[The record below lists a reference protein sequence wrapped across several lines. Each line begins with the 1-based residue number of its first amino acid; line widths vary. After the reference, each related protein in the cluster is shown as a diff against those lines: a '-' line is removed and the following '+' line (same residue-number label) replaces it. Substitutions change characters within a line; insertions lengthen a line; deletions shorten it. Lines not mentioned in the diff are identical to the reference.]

1 MRRLVV
7 FGCGYSAR
15 RFVELYGDRFA
26 AVDVTA
32 RSAET
37 VAPLVSAGL
46 AAHVFDGGPADEALT
61 AAVEKATH
69 VLVSAPPEEG
79 GDPVLRGAGDAL
91 RRAADLQWVGYLSTI
106 GVYADAG
113 GGWVDEATPPEA
125 DSERG
130 RRRVE
135 VERDWLAYGALT
147 GVAVQIFRLA
157 GIYGPGRS
165 AIDNLKAGTAKRL
178 VKPGQVFNR
187 IHVDDI
193 AATVAAGV
201 ERPSVGPVINVTD
214 DEPAPPQDVV
224 AYAAGLIGVEPPPEV
239 AFETAE
245 LSPMAR
251 SFYSSNKRVRNAVLR
266 DRLGVA
272 LTYPTYREGIAA
284 LAHALAAGSAA
295 WSGSPKQ

>member
-15 RFVELYGDRFA
+15 RFAELHGAAFD

-32 RSAET
+32 RSPETADRLHAE
-37 VAPLVSAGL
+37 GL
-46 AAHVFDGGPADEALT
+46 SAHVFDGGQATGPLT
-61 AAVEKATH
+61 RAVLKASH
-69 VLVSAPPEEG
+69 ILVSAPPDPA
-79 GDPVLRGAGDAL
+79 GDPTLRGVGSAL
-91 RRAADLQWVGYLSTI
+91 EQASGLRWIGYLSTI

-113 GGWVDEATPPEA
+113 GDWVDESTPPEA

-130 RRRVE
+130 RRRID
-135 VERDWLAYGALT
+135 VERDWLTFGARS

-165 AIDNLKAGTAKRL
+165 AVENLRAGTAKRL
-178 VKPGQVFNR
+178 VKQGQVFNR

-193 AATVAAGV
+193 AAAVAAGI
-201 ERPSVGPVINVTD
+201 ERPTVGPVINVAD

-224 AYAAGLIGVEPPPEV
+224 TYAAGLLGLKPPPEI

-251 SFYSSNKRVRNAVLR
+251 SFYSSNKRVRNRTLR
-266 DRLGVA
+266 EGLGVR

-284 LAHALAAGSAA
+284 LVR
-295 WSGSPKQ
+295 